1 MVTCM
6 DPMGEMSA
14 DEETTSVLQ
23 YSRKLDGVI
32 YSTQVSARKAYSV
45 LGEAGTEVLTSYYF

>member
-1 MVTCM
+1 M